1 VNSQPSERLIVALD
15 VASYDAARTLV
26 ETLSPYAGWF
36 KIGSV
41 LFTREGPRVCEVV
54 KRAGAN
60 LFLDLKFHDIPN
72 TVRGAVKNALAI
84 GADMMTLH
92 ASGGPT
98 MLGAA
103 RDTVESSGHPDAM
116 LVAVTVL
123 THLSEAEWNSTFG
136 HKGRVE
142 DTVVSLAR
150 MARGAGMNGVVAS
163 AKELPAIKRAL
174 GPECVVVTPGIRL
187 PESGADD
194 QTRVVTPE
202 QAVRDGADF
211 LVVGRP
217 IIAALDPVAACREVA
232 SRMGA

>member
-1 VNSQPSERLIVALD
+1 MSSQPSERLIVALD
-15 VASYDAARTLV
+15 VASYDAARGLV
-26 ETLSPYAGWF
+26 ESLSPYAGWF

-54 KRAGAN
+54 KRAGAK

-98 MLGAA
+98 MLSAA
-103 RDTVESSGHPDAM
+103 RETVESSNRSDAI

-123 THLSEAEWNSTFG
+123 THLSGDEWNATFG
-136 HKGRVE
+136 GKGRVE
-142 DTVVSLAR
+142 DTVVSLAGI
-150 MARGAGMNGVVAS
+150 ARGAGMNGVVAS

-187 PESGADD
+187 PESGKDD

-202 QAVRDGADF
+202 QAVRHGADY

-217 IIAALDPVAACREVA
+217 IIAALDSVAACREVV
-232 SRMGA
+232 SRMNA